1 MGGAGH
7 LPHNGVMAPV
17 DRDVDRTSPV
27 VEDVAASLR
36 ARGERMTQPRRAVVA
51 ALAGST
57 EHLSA
62 EEILVDAG
70 KAYPGVNRSTIYRAL
85 ETLADLGV
93 VQHIHSGRAA
103 TLYHLT
109 SEAGPH
115 AHATC
120 DRCGRVI
127 DLPGDVLATAAHR
140 LRQDEGFVLDPGHVA
155 LSGICRDCLAAS

>member
-1 MGGAGH
+1 MAG
-7 LPHNGVMAPV
+7 PASA
-17 DRDVDRTSPV
+17 DRGTPLVEPV
-27 VEDVAASLR
+27 VEHVAVGLR

-51 ALAGST
+51 ALAGSA

-70 KAYPGVNRSTIYRAL
+70 KAYP
-85 ETLADLGV
+85 

-109 SEAGPH
+109 TEAGPH

-120 DRCGRVI
+120 DGCGLVL
-127 DLPGDVLATAAHR
+127 DLPGDVLATAASR
-140 LRQDEGFVLDPGHVA
+140 LRREAGFVLDPGHVA
-155 LSGICRDCLAAS
+155 LSGLCRECAAKATG

>member
-1 MGGAGH
+1 
-7 LPHNGVMAPV
+7 MAAPEQATPV
-17 DRDVDRTSPV
+17 LDR
-27 VEDVAASLR
+27 VAAGLR

-51 ALAGST
+51 ALAGSS

-62 EEILVDAG
+62 EEILTDAS

-85 ETLADLGV
+85 ETLADLGI

-109 SEAGPH
+109 ADAGPH

-120 DRCGRVI
+120 DGCGRVI
-127 DLPGDVLATAAHR
+127 DLPSGVLAAAAEQLQR
-140 LRQDEGFVLDPGHVA
+140 EQGFVLNPGHVA
-155 LSGICRDCLAAS
+155 LSGLCRDCAAD

>member
-1 MGGAGH
+1 
-7 LPHNGVMAPV
+7 MAEP
-17 DRDVDRTSPV
+17 DGTTSV
-27 VEDVAASLR
+27 VEGVVEGVATGLR

-51 ALAGST
+51 TLAGT
-57 EHLSA
+57 REHLSA
-62 EEILVDAG
+62 DEILVDAS

-109 SEAGPH
+109 SDAGPH

-120 DRCGRVI
+120 DSCGRVI
-127 DLPGDVLATAAHR
+127 DLSRDVLASAAQR

-155 LSGICRDCLAAS
+155 LSGLCRDCVAGT